1 MKIIGQKKDTSFGK
15 NILHRQSA
23 SLGHSATG
31 HSALNRKIKFPG
43 DRLTPKKLYYSILLQ
58 SKLVSLIHHNNV
70 TLFSTVD
77 WLYSHI
83 MLSWTGLEVEYP
95 SELNAWHSQSPLDI
109 LQHPLSICFTT
120 PHSQSCQGD
129 FAKLTVPREGYKDA

>member
-1 MKIIGQKKDTSFGK
+1 MHSYLQMCIYAKIYSK
-15 NILHRQSA
+15 QS
-23 SLGHSATG
+23 
-31 HSALNRKIKFPG
+31 LNRKIEFPG
-43 DRLTPKKLYYSILLQ
+43 ARLTPKKLYYSILLQ

-95 SELNAWHSQSPLDI
+95 SELNAWHS
-109 LQHPLSICFTT
+109 
-120 PHSQSCQGD
+120 
-129 FAKLTVPREGYKDA
+129 